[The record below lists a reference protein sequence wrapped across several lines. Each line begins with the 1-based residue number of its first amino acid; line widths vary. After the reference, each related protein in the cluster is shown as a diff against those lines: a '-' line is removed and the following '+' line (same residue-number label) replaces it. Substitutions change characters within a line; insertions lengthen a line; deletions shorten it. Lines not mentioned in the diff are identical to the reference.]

1 VTEANRDGAAR
12 PVDVGPGPGG
22 GSTVTSTSGWVLPL
36 VVLVIGMFM
45 SVLDT
50 SIVNVAIPTIQNQFG
65 GTTDDVQW
73 IITAYTLTLGVVVP
87 TTAWL
92 GDRFGLG
99 RVYNVSLLGFAAGS
113 ALCGLAWNLNSLVAF
128 RIVQAIPGG
137 ILPVITLSML
147 YQIVPRERL
156 GAAMG
161 LYGLGVVF
169 APAIGPT
176 LGGYLVEYVNWRLI
190 FYINVPIGILGVV
203 AAVLV
208 LPRFP
213 RLARRRFDVLG
224 FLTIAGGL
232 FSLLLAVSEGESW
245 GWYSYPILGL
255 FTASAFSLALFV
267 VIELAIADPLL
278 DIRIFRYGTFTNS
291 LILISVLTMVLFGV
305 VFYIPQFLQVVQNW
319 KALES
324 GLTLLPQALV
334 MGALMPIAGRIYD
347 RIGVRWPATIGLLI
361 TAGGT
366 YLLHTITIDTPRE
379 RVMWLLAVQAVGVG
393 LAMAPILTGGIAGI
407 PLAQSNVAS
416 AFNNVARN
424 VAGAFGVAVLTA
436 IQVTQR
442 AQQTA
447 GRAALVPANTPVP
460 HLGPPGTPPVG
471 GGLLGA
477 PPASPLGTPPDWL
490 NVWAVY
496 NQTSLRA
503 FAGAIDD
510 LFLIC
515 AVLSVLGAAVALLLR
530 SGPAP
535 APATPAPPAM
545 AAPPSASADG
555 GPVKDGA
562 VTVKDGAVTEGAV
575 ARESVPSATAGESNS
590 ARAPDEATSRSTFL
604 HGTPDQTS

>member
-1 VTEANRDGAAR
+1 VTEANRDGAAW
-12 PVDVGPGPGG
+12 PVDGGPGPAG

-73 IITAYTLTLGVVVP
+73 IVTAYTLTLGVVVP
-87 TTAWL
+87 ATAWL
-92 GDRFGLG
+92 GDRFGLN
-99 RVYNVSLLGFAAGS
+99 RVYILALLLFAAGS
-113 ALCGLAWNLNSLVAF
+113 ALCGLAWDLNSLVAF

-147 YQIVPRERL
+147 YQIVPRQRL

-190 FYINVPIGILGVV
+190 FYINVPIGILGAV

-224 FLTIAGGL
+224 FITIAAGL
-232 FSLLLAVSEGESW
+232 FSLLLAASEGESW

-267 VIELAIADPLL
+267 VIELEVADPLL
-278 DIRIFRYGTFTNS
+278 DIRIFRYWPFTNS

-324 GLTLLPQALV
+324 GLTLLPQALI

-347 RIGVRWPATIGLLI
+347 RIGPRWPATIGLVI
-361 TAGGT
+361 AAGGT
-366 YLLHTITIDTPRE
+366 YLLHTLTIDTPRE
-379 RVMWLLAVQAVGVG
+379 RVMWLLAVQAVGLG
-393 LAMAPILTGGIAGI
+393 LALAPIMTGGIAGI
-407 PLAQSNVAS
+407 PVAQSNVAS
-416 AFNNVARN
+416 AWNNVARN

-460 HLGPPGTPPVG
+460 HLGSPGTPPVGPLGTPPVG

-515 AVLSVLGAAVALLLR
+515 AVLSILGAAAALLLR

-535 APATPAPPAM
+535 AAASPAPPAM
-545 AAPPSASADG
+545 AAMAAPPSADADG
-555 GPVKDGA
+555 GPVTD
-562 VTVKDGAVTEGAV
+562 GAV
-575 ARESVPSATAGESNS
+575 ARESVPSTTAGESNS

-604 HGTPDQTS
+604 RGTPDQTS